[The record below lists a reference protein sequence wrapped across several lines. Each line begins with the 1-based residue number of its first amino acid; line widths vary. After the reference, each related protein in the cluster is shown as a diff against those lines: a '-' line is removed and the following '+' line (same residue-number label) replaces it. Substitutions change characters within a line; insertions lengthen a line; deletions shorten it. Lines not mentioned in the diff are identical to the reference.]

1 MQNIMPAF
9 KRKCFTGRRGEINA
23 TGMIGLVSEGR
34 TKSQWGQWRRERSAL
49 VLRWRM
55 RSCTL
60 QAAQIF
66 VYELVCA
73 SGYAL
78 LWGMFPPSVTPTLR
92 RGGGGFGVAAVLTMS
107 PMMSFMPLTVSTMTR
122 GIMLM
127 YHGTDEMAGTHCKQA
142 NTQARTLH
150 STQEITKSVMIQHNA
165 PQPGFLACAKCCL
178 TVFVCSFYFHPRI
191 QASFK
196 DVFCFS
202 NTVHVDE
209 KEDN

>member
-23 TGMIGLVSEGR
+23 TGMIGFVSEGR
-34 TKSQWGQWRRERSAL
+34 TKSQWGQWRRERSAR

-55 RSCTL
+55 CSFML

-66 VYELVCA
+66 VYGLVCA
-73 SGYAL
+73 SGSAL
-78 LWGMFPPSVTPTLR
+78 LWGMFLPCAAAALR
-92 RGGGGFGVAAVLTMS
+92 RGFGAAAVLTMS

-142 NTQARTLH
+142 NTHARTHARYTALR
-150 STQEITKSVMIQHNA
+150 KSQR
-165 PQPGFLACAKCCL
+165 Q
-178 TVFVCSFYFHPRI
+178 
-191 QASFK
+191 
-196 DVFCFS
+196 
-202 NTVHVDE
+202 
-209 KEDN
+209 